1 MTEEI
6 NYTDAHKELQEIVS
20 EMENAEISIDELDTK
35 IKRASELLKI
45 CKDKLFKTE
54 KNVQDILEEIRN
66 YSVDNGKQ

>member
-6 NYTDAHKELQEIVS
+6 SYTAAYNELQEIVL
-20 EMENAEISIDELDTK
+20 EMENSEIGIDELDTR

-54 KNVQDILEEIRN
+54 KEVAQVLEEIRN
-66 YSVDNGKQ
+66 YSVE

>member
-66 YSVDNGKQ
+66 YSIDNRK

>member
-20 EMENAEISIDELDTK
+20 EMENTEISIDDLDTK

-54 KNVQDILEEIRN
+54 KNVQELLEEIRN
-66 YSVDNGKQ
+66 YAVDNEK

>member
-6 NYTDAHKELQEIVS
+6 SYTAAYNELQEIIL
-20 EMENAEISIDELDTK
+20 EMENSEIGIDELDTR

-54 KNVQDILEEIRN
+54 KEVAQVLEEIRN
-66 YSVDNGKQ
+66 YSVE

>member
-6 NYTDAHKELQEIVS
+6 NYSDAHKELQEIVS
-20 EMENAEISIDELDTK
+20 EMENAEISIDDLDTK

-66 YSVDNGKQ
+66 YSVDNGK